1 MLVVNLETEV
11 DMGINRAPL
20 GRLVVEL
27 AELNVLVVRVDG
39 VLVDED
45 VVAAFCM
52 LSCVLPLR
60 EIGTASV
67 RVVVSDTEKLG
78 GLGNVVERGDAEA
91 DDDGNCVGTREG
103 VGG

>member
-20 GRLVVEL
+20 GRL
-27 AELNVLVVRVDG
+27 AVLLTGLDVLMVRVDG
-39 VLVDED
+39 VLLDENMG
-45 VVAAFCM
+45 AAFCK

-67 RVVVSDTEKLG
+67 
-78 GLGNVVERGDAEA
+78 
-91 DDDGNCVGTREG
+91 
-103 VGG
+103 